1 MTGST
6 TCESCGMPIETG
18 RYCQHC
24 VDGTGALQSFG
35 ERFERMIAWEA
46 RRSPD
51 ATRDE
56 LEASP
61 LAYMATPPC
70 MAGSSACHRCQ
81 GFLTAPGQQGG
92 LDAGTSYRRR
102 SWTLEG
108 ADHLTPPPPKS
119 RPLREPPTSLAV
131 PTTFAETERN
141 RGRDPEQ
148 QDIAF
153 PNRVTEPRPG
163 SVRSLEVRTIL

>member
-46 RRSPD
+46 RRSPN

-61 LAYMATPPC
+61 LAYMATPP
-70 MAGSSACHRCQ
+70 AWQDHPRVIAAKGS
-81 GFLTAPGQQGG
+81 
-92 LDAGTSYRRR
+92 
-102 SWTLEG
+102 
-108 ADHLTPPPPKS
+108 
-119 RPLREPPTSLAV
+119 
-131 PTTFAETERN
+131 
-141 RGRDPEQ
+141 
-148 QDIAF
+148 
-153 PNRVTEPRPG
+153 
-163 SVRSLEVRTIL
+163 